1 MVTRRSLGWLAALL
15 VALLA
20 LFSPLFFGRALAGRD
35 AFRLFIPD
43 TAFLFDAMAALD
55 WPLWNPWQRL
65 GQPFAATLQS
75 QAFYPVRWLAMSTG
89 SAVRAVSIEHLL
101 HAAIAALGAHRFA
114 RALGRSR
121 WAASLS
127 AAAFGLAP
135 LFTQLGIQQNVAST
149 AAWAGWIGA
158 AACGL
163 RARPGRRAAAL
174 LAVPLAL
181 AFLGGSPETL
191 VWEIVLVAVL
201 LTPHRRAAGWSL
213 AAGVVFVAL
222 VGVTLIPAAEFALAS
237 QRTAGG
243 ELEPLAWSTPPI
255 GLLAMGWLNADLPRP
270 EYWGGEQNFLP
281 TVFIGTVIVAL
292 AVLGAARRRARG
304 VAFFGLGWALLS
316 LGAHFAPARWIL
328 ALPPLSLF
336 RYPAKYLVAVALA
349 AAVLAAF
356 GFDAVV
362 ARARGRRP
370 SRATVLRRVA
380 VLVGLAMVA
389 LVAVETGA
397 VRPGAAGGL
406 GTGLAMG
413 LLAFAGWLGAAPP
426 RRAHKVRLA
435 VAIAALVELGAANV
449 LLGHPLW
456 RDARALEAA
465 SPLAAA
471 MGSTFTGR
479 ISVRFSAPERDS
491 AAFIEASRPALVP
504 LRFVEE
510 HLRAVE
516 GYGAPEPLRVD
527 DVFAE
532 GSRAAFD
539 LAGVEF
545 YVRDGEAPF
554 ADLEPVPTALEAP
567 LLFRSRTALPR
578 AFVVHDA
585 DFVTEDVARSTLR
598 TNQYDYRSRVQLVGP
613 LPSREEA
620 PPCAERAASIV
631 RDEPR
636 RVVVEVRSCRS
647 GFLVLTDAWY
657 PGWSASVD
665 RTDTPI
671 LRANYLVR
679 AVAIP
684 AGIHV
689 VEFSYLPTS
698 FLVGAALTMLG
709 LLAVAFALWPR
720 SEPRRTAAP

>member
-1 MVTRRSLGWLAALL
+1 MTRRSLGWLAALL

-20 LFSPLFFGRALAGRD
+20 LYTPLLFGRALAGRD

-43 TAFLFDAMAALD
+43 TAFLFDALRALD

-75 QAFYPVRWLAMSTG
+75 QAFYPVRWLAMLSG
-89 SAVRAVSIEHLL
+89 SAVRAVSVEQAL
-101 HAAIAALGAHRFA
+101 HAAIAALGAFRFA

-121 WAASLS
+121 WASSL
-127 AAAFGLAP
+127 AGAAFGLSP

-163 RARPGRRAAAL
+163 RARPGRRAAAG
-174 LAVPLAL
+174 LAATLAL
-181 AFLGGSPETL
+181 GFLGGSPETL
-191 VWEIVLVAVL
+191 VWALVLVAVL
-201 LTPHRRAAGWSL
+201 LARNARARWWAL
-213 AAGVVFVAL
+213 ASGGLFVAL
-222 VGVTLIPAAEFALAS
+222 AGITLVPTIEFTLAS
-237 QRTAGG
+237 QRASGG
-243 ELEPLAWSTPPI
+243 ELDPLAWSAPPI
-255 GLLAMGWLNADLPRP
+255 SLLAMGWLNADLPRP

-292 AVLGAARRRARG
+292 AALGATKRRARAMTG
-304 VAFFGLGWALLS
+304 FGLGWALVS
-316 LGAHFAPARWIL
+316 LGAHFAPARWL
-328 ALPPLSLF
+328 LSLPPLSLF

-349 AAVLAAF
+349 GAVLAAF
-356 GFDAVV
+356 GFDGLV
-362 ARARGRRP
+362 ARARGARP
-370 SRATVLRRVA
+370 PRATVLRA
-380 VLVGLAMVA
+380 LAFLLGLVGLAFVVLA
-389 LVAVETGA
+389 AGV

-406 GTGLAMG
+406 GLGLAMG
-413 LLAFAGWLGAAPP
+413 LLAFAGWFAAAPP
-426 RRAHKVRLA
+426 RRSHKVRITLA
-435 VAIAALVELGAANV
+435 AAALVELGAANA

-456 RDARALEAA
+456 RDANALEAS

-471 MGSTFTGR
+471 MGAGFTGR
-479 ISVRFSAPERDS
+479 ISVKLPAPERDS
-491 AAFIEASRPALVP
+491 AAYIDASRPALVP

-510 HLRAVE
+510 HVRAVE

-527 DVFAE
+527 DVFSR
-532 GSRAAFD
+532 GGRAAFD
-539 LAGVEF
+539 LAGVAF

-554 ADLEPVPTALEAP
+554 SDLEPVTTALDAP
-567 LLFRSRTALPR
+567 RLYRSRTALPR

-585 DFVTEDVARSTLR
+585 ESVTDETARQTLLGDR
-598 TNQYDYRSRVQLVGP
+598 YDYQSRVQLLGP
-613 LPSREEA
+613 AAPRVEA
-620 PPCAERAASIV
+620 AGCSERAATIV

-657 PGWSASVD
+657 PGWSANVD
-665 RTDTPI
+665 GADTPI
-671 LRANYLVR
+671 LRANHLVR
-679 AVAIP
+679 AVAIAP
-684 AGIHV
+684 GTHV

-709 LLAVAFALWPR
+709 LLGLGLALRPR
-720 SEPRRTAAP
+720 TGPARREDR